1 MKRFMIDR
9 DSNFGVKM
17 KVQVLVNLKKN
28 AKKIKSAKTKKV
40 VSYCYEYGLKP

>member
-1 MKRFMIDR
+1 MIDR

-28 AKKIKSAKTKKV
+28 AKKIKSAKKKK
-40 VSYCYEYGLKP
+40 L